1 MFEVNPV
8 LAKVEELKQRTSVIK
23 GYVDYDAKKGTSGG
37 SDR

>member
-23 GYVDYDAKKGTSGG
+23 GYVSRMPGMIRKDF
-37 SDR
+37 